1 MSKFRLSN
9 NIFSLGLDTK
19 ELSIYAYLCSLPSV
33 QDMLD
38 GKATVKVKQSTIAE
52 KCCIKAVQTVARV
65 IRCLK
70 EKGLVEPIERSTKSN
85 HHKGTYT
92 YAVTKQP
99 TEKEY
104 FFVDRH
110 VLGTLNPR
118 QMTVYL
124 FLCKAYNNV
133 LCDSW
138 NSYNDLAAQLRMKRE
153 TVIQTISELTELK
166 AIVRM
171 RRKSRENRRV
181 YVDNHYQIIFYIPG
195 RIRKGKKKVRAHCN
209 YDRTQDL
216 VKPLK
221 VQDYDSTYCQ
231 KSQEVFRNFCFQR
244 GSPEIYTHIEYPISY
259 YTWKRKNTS

>member
-19 ELSIYAYLCSLPSV
+19 ELSVYAYLCSLPSV

-38 GKATVKVKQSTIAE
+38 GKATVKVKQSTMAE
-52 KCCIKAVQTVARV
+52 KCGIKAVQTVVRI
-65 IRCLK
+65 IRSLK
-70 EKGLVEPIERSTKSN
+70 EKGLVEPMERSTKSD

-104 FFVDRH
+104 FVVDRH

-124 FLCKAYNNV
+124 FLCKAYSNV
-133 LCDSW
+133 LRDSW
-138 NSYNDLAAQLRMKRE
+138 NSYNDIAAQLRMKRE
-153 TVIQTISELTELK
+153 TVIQTISELAELK

-181 YVDNHYQIIFYIPG
+181 FVDNHYQIIFYIPG
-195 RIRKGKKKVRAHCN
+195 RIRKGKKKARSHFQ
-209 YDRTQDL
+209 YDRTKLLEKLYSYHNYNSTDCQESQDL
-216 VKPLK
+216 
-221 VQDYDSTYCQ
+221 
-231 KSQEVFRNFCFQR
+231 FRNFCFLR
-244 GSPEIYTHIEYPISY
+244 GSPEIYTHIEYPISHY
-259 YTWKRKNTS
+259 IWKRKNTS